1 MKLADQWRRIVSE
14 LPEDWGE
21 ARLDVTVPRADERD
35 RAAALLGPANPGRL
49 GDRLRLSVHRG
60 GGGVGPDGA
69 GRLLGRVDAE
79 RIRGSIS
86 LVEVVEREA
95 RVAEA
100 LAPDSAPRGPL
111 ADAWGAA
118 LAALPPDWSDLLCEL
133 ELTSTDHVDSAA
145 LLTAPLNPTRVGL
158 RSALRFRAARAAGYG
173 ASPEMTRR
181 CLTRLDEA
189 AIPGRITILRAL
201 SDTDNVATQGTVWR
215 VGGRAV

>member
-1 MKLADQWRRIVSE
+1 MKLADQWRRILSE

-21 ARLDVTVPRADERD
+21 ARLDVTVPRADQRG

-49 GDRLRLSVHRG
+49 GERLRVSVHRG

-69 GRLLGRVDAE
+69 SRLLGRLDAE
-79 RIRGSIS
+79 RIRGTIS
-86 LVEVVEREA
+86 LLDVEER
-95 RVAEA
+95 RHRGTGA
-100 LAPDSAPRGPL
+100 LARDTAPQGSL
-111 ADAWGAA
+111 AGAWEAA

-145 LLTAPLNPTRVGL
+145 LLTAPLNPTRHGL
-158 RSALRFRAARAAGYG
+158 RPALRFRAARAAGYG

-189 AIPGRITILRAL
+189 GVPGRITVLRVL